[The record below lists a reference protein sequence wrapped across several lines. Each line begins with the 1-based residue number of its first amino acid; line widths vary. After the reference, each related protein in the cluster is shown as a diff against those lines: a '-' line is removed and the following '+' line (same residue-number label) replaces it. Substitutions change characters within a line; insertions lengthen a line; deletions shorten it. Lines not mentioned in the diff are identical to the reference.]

1 MKLNEYIVFLST
13 SMWAGAFLQLV
24 EAGEQS
30 AGKPAG
36 GSGGSRDDSEDP
48 DLAKYRELFIERRSQ
63 HMPALQ
69 SLFESYDY
77 EKQHKMV
84 IMLLEKMEE
93 MLVQS
98 RLFLNEQQFQIGDKF
113 PTDQT
118 MKDTMSLILENVAF
132 VCDIVLRL
140 PDITNKILKKKK
152 EWNSILKWA
161 FEFAQSTGYYD
172 NSHQTLLHL
181 ASQQLNFIKRDEN
194 FVNPY
199 SKLNQQDMFDM
210 PSKPKK
216 KEKKQKKRGPRI
228 SKSEL

>member
-1 MKLNEYIVFLST
+1 MKFNEYIVFLSA

-24 EAGEQS
+24 EAGKQS
-30 AGKPAG
+30 AGKSG
-36 GSGGSRDDSEDP
+36 GDGGSRDDSDDP

-69 SLFESYDY
+69 SLFESYDF

-84 IMLLEKMEE
+84 SLLLEKMEQ

-98 RLFLNEQQFQIGDKF
+98 RLFLNEQQFLVGDKF

-118 MKDTMSLILENVAF
+118 VKDTLSLILENVAF

-140 PDITNKILKKKK
+140 PDITHKILKKKK
-152 EWNSILKWA
+152 EWSSILKWA
-161 FEFAQSTGYYD
+161 FEFALSTGYYD

-181 ASQQLNFIKRDEN
+181 SSQELNFVKRDEN
-194 FVNPY
+194 YVNPY
-199 SKLNQQDMFDM
+199 SRLNNEDMFDM
-210 PSKPKK
+210 PPTPKK

-228 SKSEL
+228 SKKEL